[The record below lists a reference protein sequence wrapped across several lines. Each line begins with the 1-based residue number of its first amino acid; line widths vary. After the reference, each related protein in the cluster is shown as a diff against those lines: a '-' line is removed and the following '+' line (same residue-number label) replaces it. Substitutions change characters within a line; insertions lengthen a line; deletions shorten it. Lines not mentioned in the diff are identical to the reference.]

1 MPLEDD
7 GGPAVSIIT
16 DAASAWVRGMASI
29 LATTLLTSGSATVLA
44 TAIGVPLGARC
55 ARAGGLEGL
64 RVLVRTL
71 YGLPPVVVGVLVY
84 LLLSNDGPLG
94 PLDLLFTVEAM
105 VLAQTL
111 LVLPLVWGG
120 TWAAFDAITPGH
132 RHAIALLGLER
143 WQGLKVEVGLV
154 WRGVLNGIALG
165 FGRAI
170 AEVGSVLMVGGN
182 IAGRTR
188 VLTTSIVLETS
199 KGDLGAAVVQG
210 GLLLLL
216 ALAMMFLIEGVQG
229 LRPRARKGL
238 TSTGVSALASSFPG
252 HTWSAMSI
260 ERGGVKVLSLDGLEV
275 RGGEVLVVLGAS
287 GAGKSTLLRAMA
299 GLEPEVHAPGVGRGQ
314 GGVGLVA
321 QQPVLLSSTPLDE
334 VVLAGGTA
342 DLLDLVAMAGL
353 EGRPASALSGG
364 ERQRTSL
371 ARALAMR
378 PSLLLLDE
386 FSSGLDLATTLRI
399 EGVVRRVAE
408 DGAAVVIAT
417 HDLAQAQRLADRRV
431 LLVGGR
437 AVDEG
442 SDEGRAL
449 LGLALQG

>member
-1 MPLEDD
+1 
-7 GGPAVSIIT
+7 
-16 DAASAWVRGMASI
+16 MASI
-29 LATTLLTSGSATVLA
+29 FATTLLTSGSATLLA

-55 ARAGGLEGL
+55 ARAGGLEWL

-143 WQGLKVEVGLV
+143 WNGLKVEVGLV
-154 WRGVLNGIALG
+154 WRGVLNGVALG

-216 ALAMMFLIEGVQG
+216 ALAMMFLIEG
-229 LRPRARKGL
+229 LRGIAPRATAPAKAASSPG
-238 TSTGVSALASSFPG
+238 GLASSFPQ
-252 HTWSAMSI
+252 HTWDRISVV
-260 ERGGVKVLSLDGLEV
+260 RGGVTVLDLRNLEV
-275 RGGEVLVVLGAS
+275 RGGEILVVLGAS
-287 GAGKSTLLRAMA
+287 GAGKSTLLRCVA
-299 GLEPEVHAPGVGRGQ
+299 GLEPDIEGAPVAQGR

-321 QQPVLLSSTPLDE
+321 QHPVLLSNTPLDE
-334 VVLAGGTA
+334 VLLAGGAA
-342 DLLDLVAMAGL
+342 DLLGLVSMAGL
-353 EGRPASALSGG
+353 EGRPATALSGG

-371 ARALAMR
+371 ARALSLR
-378 PSLLLLDE
+378 PSMLLLDE

-399 EGVVRRVAE
+399 EGLVRQVASE
-408 DGAAVVIAT
+408 GAAVVIAT

-431 LLVGGR
+431 LLVGGQ
-437 AVDEG
+437 AVDE
-442 SDEGRAL
+442 SSEEGRAL